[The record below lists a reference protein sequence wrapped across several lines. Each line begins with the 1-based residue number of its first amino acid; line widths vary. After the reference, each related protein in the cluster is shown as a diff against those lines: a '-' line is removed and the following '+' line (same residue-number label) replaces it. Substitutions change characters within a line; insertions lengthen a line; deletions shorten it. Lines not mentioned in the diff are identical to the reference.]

1 MAWYRR
7 SRFVYNAY
15 KSLNSKLLLP
25 KSPVQSPIPRIIS
38 NSSSLFYN
46 QFKSSVISGS
56 PSISSKFGYLNGVKQ
71 NQSSLF
77 SCVTRRNYHVD
88 RNQIYHFKPR
98 GFKSWFENPR
108 HIFIAV
114 VIGSGVVITVYFGN
128 SEVVPYTKRKHL
140 VLLSRT
146 LERRIGDSQFEK
158 MKEDFKGKILP
169 AIHPDS
175 VRVRLISK
183 DIIESLERGI
193 SHERAWSS
201 PGYATESVSH
211 HEIDGHE
218 TMKALTEGMD
228 EKVPGDWHK
237 EEEVLDDKWVKDSRK
252 KGEKH
257 GAKTTTNHLEG
268 LNWEVLVVNEPVV
281 NAFCLPG
288 GKIVVFTGLLK
299 HFKSDAEL
307 ATIIGHEVGHA
318 VARHSAEQITKN
330 MWFAILQLILY
341 QFIAPDF
348 ANAMSNLLLR
358 LPFSRKMEI
367 EADYIGLL
375 LMASA
380 GYDPRIAPQ
389 VYEKLGKISGES
401 SSLTEYLSTH
411 PSGKK
416 RAQLLARAHI
426 MQEAVDMYREIVAG
440 RAIEGFL

>member
-25 KSPVQSPIPRIIS
+25 KSPVPSPVPRINS

-46 QFKSSVISGS
+46 QFKSSIISGS

-88 RNQIYHFKPR
+88 TNQIYLF
-98 GFKSWFENPR
+98 
-108 HIFIAV
+108 
-114 VIGSGVVITVYFGN
+114 
-128 SEVVPYTKRKHL
+128 
-140 VLLSRT
+140 
-146 LERRIGDSQFEK
+146 LERRYGEFRFEK
-158 MKEDFKGKILP
+158 RKEDFKGKILP

-183 DIIESLERGI
+183 DIIESLGRGI
-193 SHERAWSS
+193 SHERAWS
-201 PGYATESVSH
+201 T
-211 HEIDGHE
+211 
-218 TMKALTEGMD
+218 KALTEGMD
-228 EKVPGDWHK
+228 EKVPRDWHK

-268 LNWEVLVVNEPVV
+268 LNWEVLVVNEPFV
-281 NAFCLPG
+281 NASYFPG

-299 HFKSDAEL
+299 HLKSDAEL

-318 VARHSAEQITKN
+318 VARHSAERITWI
-330 MWFAILQLILY
+330 MSFASLQLILL
-341 QFIAPDF
+341 IALDF
-348 ANAMSNLLLR
+348 AYARYLQISSYVGVLLILS
-358 LPFSRKMEI
+358 FDRKGEI

-401 SSLTEYLSTH
+401 SSLKEYLSTH

-426 MQEAVDMYREIVAG
+426 MKEAVDIYREIVAG
-440 RAIEGFL
+440 HAIEGFL